1 MQVYIHQGLDPDR
14 IPNFAK
20 LRSRLEAGDF
30 RSAEARKVGD
40 NLFRA
45 RLDRRDRVLFSFARY
60 AGETC
65 ILVLEHIPNHDYA
78 KSRFLRLGE
87 TVDEVDGVGEPGDT
101 QPPASEPKDKTDL
114 AYVPEDGKNG
124 RGCFHVLDKVIFL
137 DDAQHDAFS
146 LAPPF
151 IVVGSAGSGKTVL
164 VLEKLKQAVGDVLYV
179 TRSPHLADRSRE
191 AYCGLNYGNDDQEAG
206 FLSYGE
212 FLETIRVP
220 PTREV
225 SFAEFSDWFSR
236 YQQATGL
243 KDAWRAFEEFGGVI
257 TGNATDI
264 PHLSLEQYEGLGV
277 KRSIYPPEDR
287 GRVHAL
293 FLKYLSWL
301 QESGRHDVNL
311 LSHEYLDLVGPAW
324 DFIVIDEAQDFTNV
338 QLELVLKSLRD
349 SRGFVLCGDANQ
361 IVHPNFFSWSALKT
375 FLYFRRDG
383 TGNPGTGGNGQPA
396 ESRENARSGSSKDPE
411 ELIRVLTT
419 NYRNSRQVTETAN
432 RILRLK
438 HARFGSVD
446 RESNFLVNS
455 HSGVDGGVLL
465 LPDTPEVIR
474 EIDGKTNRSARHAVV
489 VLHPEQKAGA
499 RERFRTP
506 LVFTIQEAKGL
517 EYDHVILY
525 GFVSGD
531 ADRFREIVR
540 GVEPGQVQAGELE
553 DLRYAR
559 ARDKGD
565 RSLEIFKF
573 HVNALYVAI
582 TRAVRT
588 VYLVEPEPSH
598 RLFDLLGVFQ
608 FSGELDLEDERSS
621 LAEWSREARKLERQ
635 GKAEQ
640 AADIRERLLGVRQIP
655 WEPLDRA
662 GLDELDG
669 RVADGAAD
677 RKSMLRL
684 YEYALLS
691 RDRARLGRL
700 MAAGFRPALA
710 PMEAGLR
717 KLVDNYFTAYSIKH
731 TNGVRTLV
739 EKYGPD
745 HRDPFNCTPLMLAA
759 RFGHEGAVEMMA
771 EEMGA
776 DPAPVNTA
784 GLTAFQV
791 LLQEISLDERRRRR
805 GLERMYRRLCPADA
819 SVMVGDRLVKL
830 DGRKAEFLFF
840 QLFVALFATWTADNT
855 VVGRIGLRAA
865 DLEEVLERLPDSAV
879 PAYRK
884 KRPYISS
891 VLARSEVDRDL
902 PANRRIFRRTERGMY
917 ILNPRMSVRVE
928 DEWVGIYDLL
938 DPEILLLEPEVLMA
952 RFGLGRPDSQFREIY
967 REHQEGLR
975 RRVMECLGSDPGSEF
990 F

>member
-1 MQVYIHQGLDPDR
+1 MGR
-14 IPNFAK
+14 C
-20 LRSRLEAGDF
+20 E
-30 RSAEARKVGD
+30 AEARKVGD

-45 RLDRRDRVLFSFARY
+45 RLDRRGRVLFSFARY

-65 ILVLEHIPNHDYA
+65 VLILEHIPNHAYG
-78 KSRFLRLGE
+78 KSRFLRLGT
-87 TVDEVDGVGEPGDT
+87 TVDQVDETSLPVPEPD
-101 QPPASEPKDKTDL
+101 SEDKKMEL

-124 RGCFHVLDKVIFL
+124 GRGSFHVLDKVLFL
-137 DDAQHDAFS
+137 DDAQHEAFS
-146 LAPPF
+146 LSPPF
-151 IVVGSAGSGKTVL
+151 IVIGSAGSGKTVV
-164 VLEKLKQAVGDVLYV
+164 VLEKLKEAVGDVLYV

-191 AYCGLNYGNDDQEAG
+191 AYCGLGYGNDDQEAG
-206 FLSYGE
+206 FLSYAE

-225 SFAEFSDWFSR
+225 SFAAFSDWFSR
-236 YQQATGL
+236 HRQATGL
-243 KDAWRAFEEFGGVI
+243 KDAYRAFEEFGGVI
-257 TGNATDI
+257 TGNATDAY
-264 PHLSLEQYEGLGV
+264 LSLEQYEGLGV
-277 KRSIYPPEDR
+277 RRSIYPPEDR
-287 GRVHAL
+287 NRVHAL
-293 FLKYLSWL
+293 FLKYLFHL
-301 QESGRHDVNL
+301 RESGRHDVNL
-311 LSHEYLDLVGPAW
+311 LSHEYLSLVEPAW
-324 DFIVIDEAQDFTNV
+324 DFAVIDEAQDFTNV
-338 QLELVLKSLRD
+338 QLELILRSLRD
-349 SRGFVLCGDANQ
+349 PRGFVLCGDANQ
-361 IVHPNFFSWSALKT
+361 IVHPNFFSWSTLKT
-375 FLYFRRDG
+375 FLYFRGDG
-383 TGNPGTGGNGQPA
+383 QPGTGSAGKDGRPA
-396 ESRENARSGSSKDPE
+396 EPPENARSGSSKDPE

-553 DLRYAR
+553 ELRYAR

-565 RSLEIFKF
+565 RSLEFFKF
-573 HVNALYVAI
+573 HINALYVAV

-588 VYLVEPEPSH
+588 VYLVEPEPSQH
-598 RLFDLLGVFQ
+598 LFDLLGIVE
-608 FSGELDLEDERSS
+608 FSGALHLEDERSS

-640 AADIRERLLGVRQIP
+640 AADIRERLLGVRAVP

-662 GLDELDG
+662 ALVELDERLSG
-669 RVADGAAD
+669 GSAD
-677 RKSMLRL
+677 RKSMLLL

-700 MAAGFRPALA
+700 MAAGFRPALV

-717 KLVDNYFTAYSIKH
+717 KLVDNRFSAYSFKH
-731 TNGVRTLV
+731 SRGVRTLV

-759 RFGHEGAVEMMA
+759 RFGHEEAVEMLVD
-771 EEMGA
+771 EMGA

-952 RFGLGRPDSQFREIY
+952 RFGLGRPDPQFREIY

-975 RRVMECLGSDPGSEF
+975 RRVMECLGDDPGSEF